1 MKKFLAGTGTALLFK
16 GQNLISVAK
25 TLTES
30 SISFAVT
37 AEEIRAGRGD
47 IALYVE

>member
-16 GQNLISVAK
+16 GQNLIGVAQ

-30 SISFAVT
+30 TFGFSVT
-37 AEEIRAGRGD
+37 AEEVRAGKGE
-47 IALYVE
+47 IAPYVK

>member
-16 GQNLISVAK
+16 GQNLIGVAK

-30 SISFAVT
+30 
-37 AEEIRAGRGD
+37 
-47 IALYVE
+47 